1 MVAIGLLRI
10 PVHITVMF
18 MKIMI
23 MTWSLII
30 FSKRSNDHLSKSLP
44 LIAIII

>member
-1 MVAIGLLRI
+1 MVVIGLLRS
-10 PVHITVMF
+10 PVHITF
-18 MKIMI
+18 MLMKI

>member
-18 MKIMI
+18 MKI